1 MTNPNTSNAFLAC
14 RGPLTDTPPNSYSDH
29 HPLCSARR
37 GTLMEKCSE
46 HWKSLITSSDGWG
59 IWNPERSASCL
70 NTHGWSGVTQ
80 RPERTSWVSYLSA
93 VKRMSQR
100 KAEGNK
106 LFSMKLN
113 GSSGIGIRKCML
125 EPFSVTWSSVAL
137 STSAPLMV
145 LGPAALGEDVDDLNT
160 SRILVLC
167 VAPVCVWLPPWWLK
181 MITLVLTWIIKP
193 ILTWLACGWQCV
205 GTSALFVCWSSL
217 NH

>member
-37 GTLMEKCSE
+37 GALMEKCGE
-46 HWKSLITSSDGWG
+46 HWKSVITSSDGWG

-80 RPERTSWVSYLSA
+80 RPERASWVSYLSA

-106 LFSMKLN
+106 LFIMKLN

-137 STSAPLMV
+137 STSVPLMV
-145 LGPAALGEDVDDLNT
+145 HAIIQV
-160 SRILVLC
+160 RILEW
-167 VAPVCVWLPPWWLK
+167 VAIPSSRGSSCPRDQICIFLHLLHWQACSLP
-181 MITLVLTWIIKP
+181 LVPPGKP
-193 ILTWLACGWQCV
+193 K
-205 GTSALFVCWSSL
+205 
-217 NH
+217 